1 MMDNKKTN
9 QEIQKSAIKV
19 HSHLVNTGM
28 TAVSN
33 KTNIICLKS
42 SIFMKAYEI
51 KILNPDSRIK
61 KEIIEYLCANLA
73 QSRISYNSVQD
84 RMILSAFFDEQDIE
98 AAYYKFEKF
107 EKEMDIF
114 SNSRIDIQNMDIKNL
129 LKTISV
135 NFDKQNKKLSAK
147 EILIT
152 RGSFKT
158 KILPSLK
165 STDENI
171 LYESASGKYV
181 TSLCCMQYP
190 EKGVNLSAFL
200 KLLKD
205 CEIQSTLELFRYSE
219 DEWQMYCNYLA
230 KRYNTRIDVDKQRIP
245 VTTGMAF
252 VIKHTDK
259 EKLDECVD
267 KFINYAKEQN
277 YVISPVFKQTKALY
291 EDIGALGTM
300 PRCQKMRNTNINVVK
315 ELL

>member
-1 MMDNKKTN
+1 MDSKKTN
-9 QEIQKSAIKV
+9 QEILKSAVKV
-19 HSHLVNTGM
+19 HSHLENTGM

-42 SIFMKAYEI
+42 SIFMKVYEI
-51 KILNPDSRIK
+51 KILNPDSSIK
-61 KEIIEYLCANLA
+61 KEIIEYLCAKLA
-73 QSRISYNSVQD
+73 QSRISCNSVQD
-84 RMILSAFFDEQDIE
+84 KMILSAFFDGQDIE

-107 EKEMDIF
+107 EKGIEVFSSNRFDI
-114 SNSRIDIQNMDIKNL
+114 RNMDIKSL
-129 LKTISV
+129 LETISV
-135 NFDKQNKKLSAK
+135 NFDKENKKISAK

-158 KILPSLK
+158 KVLPSIK
-165 STDENI
+165 SIDENI

-181 TSLCCMQYP
+181 TCLCCMQYS
-190 EKGVNLSAFL
+190 EKGVNISTFL

-205 CEIQSTLELFRYSE
+205 CEIQSSLEIFRYSE
-219 DEWQMYCNYLA
+219 NEWQMYCNYLA
-230 KRYNTRIDVDKQRIP
+230 KRYNTHIDADKQRIP

-259 EKLDECVD
+259 EMLDEYVD
-267 KFINYAKEQN
+267 KLINYARKQN
-277 YVISPVFKQTKALY
+277 YVISPVFKQTEALY
-291 EDIGALGTM
+291 KDIGALGIM

>member
-1 MMDNKKTN
+1 MDNKKTN
-9 QEIQKSAIKV
+9 QEILKSEEKV
-19 HSHLVNTGM
+19 HSHLGNTRM
-28 TAVSN
+28 TAISN

-51 KILNPDSRIK
+51 KILNTDSRIK

-84 RMILSAFFDEQDIE
+84 RMILSAFFDGQDIE
-98 AAYYKFEKF
+98 AAYYMFQKF
-107 EKEMDIF
+107 EKEMETF
-114 SNSRIDIQNMDIKNL
+114 SNGRLDIENMDIKSL
-129 LKTISV
+129 LETISV
-135 NFDKQNKKLSAK
+135 NFDKETKKISTK

-171 LYESASGKYV
+171 LYDSASGKYV
-181 TSLCCMQYP
+181 ASLCCLQYS
-190 EKGVNLSAFL
+190 EKGVNLSGFL
-200 KLLKD
+200 EKLEN
-205 CEIQSTLELFRYSE
+205 CEIQSALELFRYSE

-230 KRYNTRIDVDKQRIP
+230 KRYNTHIDADKQRIP

-259 EKLDECVD
+259 EKLDEYVD
-267 KFINYAKEQN
+267 KFMNYAKKQN
-277 YVISPVFKQTKALY
+277 YVISPVFKQTEELY
-291 EDIGALGTM
+291 KDIGALGIM